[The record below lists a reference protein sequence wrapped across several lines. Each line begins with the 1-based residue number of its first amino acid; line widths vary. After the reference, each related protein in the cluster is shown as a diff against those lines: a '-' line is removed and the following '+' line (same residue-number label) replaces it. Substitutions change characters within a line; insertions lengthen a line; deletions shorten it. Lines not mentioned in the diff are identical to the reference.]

1 MKNQRSKIMS
11 NIEPIKPFVVD
22 SGVELYSTDLGTGV
36 SISAAGIM
44 FGVSRARVSEVVAAL
59 QSENPESLKGR
70 PGAVSAVR
78 SSKILKPL
86 LGKDLFLEGA
96 FLNGAKPLHSKVFA
110 KLCRYFA
117 EELGS
122 EKAQYSLEKFEDIG
136 IDSWIR
142 NVTGHTI
149 APAIDPAQ
157 AALQLAMQLIE
168 VQRELNLSQARLIES
183 SEAKQVRDSFIQ
195 QGEGLKMMFD
205 EFETEPDDLNE
216 YPCPDKVNGIPRK
229 YSIKEYLSLV
239 QEVDLSTID
248 RGTMSGYGRKVADTF
263 KTHQIAPPE
272 ERLGK
277 KGGIHKVY
285 AKSDFPLL
293 ATAWESYR
301 RERALENIKKLG

>member
-1 MKNQRSKIMS
+1 MS
-11 NIEPIKPFVVD
+11 QITGPIKP
-22 SGVELYSTDLGTGV
+22 SMYEGAIELYVTDTESGASMSGAAKLVGVATHVRILELLDALQSEAPDRLKGRPGTVVAIRSSESLKPFLDMNPFIETPVPCGFENNAKV
-36 SISAAGIM
+36 IK
-44 FGVSRARVSEVVAAL
+44 SEVVAAICEYYAFEKG
-59 QSENPESLKGR
+59 SET
-70 PGAVSAVR
+70 
-78 SSKILKPL
+78 
-86 LGKDLFLEGA
+86 
-96 FLNGAKPLHSKVFA
+96 AKFSYRKFA
-110 KLCRYFA
+110 KM
-117 EELGS
+117 
-122 EKAQYSLEKFEDIG
+122 G

-142 NVTGHTI
+142 NVTGHAI

-205 EFETEPDDLNE
+205 EFENEPDDLNE
-216 YPCPDKVNGIPRK
+216 YPCPDKVNGVPRK
-229 YSIKEYLSLV
+229 YSIKEYLSFV

-272 ERLGK
+272 ERIGK
-277 KGGIHKVY
+277 KGGVHKVY
-285 AKSDFPLL
+285 SKADFPLL

>member
-1 MKNQRSKIMS
+1 MS
-11 NIEPIKPFVVD
+11 QIVPPIKPFVTDNGVQLYDTDDFRGMSHSGLGRFCGVAESKIRQLLD
-22 SGVELYSTDLGTGV
+22 SIDRLSV
-36 SISAAGIM
+36 
-44 FGVSRARVSEVVAAL
+44 
-59 QSENPESLKGR
+59 QSEL
-70 PGAVSAVR
+70 
-78 SSKILKPL
+78 LKPL
-86 LGKDLFLEGA
+86 SGKVLAVAL
-96 FLNGAKPLHSKVFA
+96 PLSTGGTVSVIPAEICAAICTYYATESKA
-110 KLCRYFA
+110 ANDTAR
-117 EELGS
+117 
-122 EKAQYSLEKFEDIG
+122 YSLAKFAAMG

-142 NVTGHTI
+142 NVTGHAI

-205 EFETEPDDLNE
+205 EFENEPDDLNE
-216 YPCPDKVNGIPRK
+216 YPCPDKVNGVPRK
-229 YSIKEYLSLV
+229 YSIKEYLSFV

-272 ERLGK
+272 ERIGK
-277 KGGIHKVY
+277 KGGVHKVY
-285 AKSDFPLL
+285 SKADFPLL